1 MIVDE
6 LEILSNRIDPERLP
20 RPMVSTLDTWDDRT
34 QIDYPFS
41 APHVGRRPGWNIPS
55 VAVTNESINTIR
67 SSLSTRF
74 VSPRITLRAGI
85 HSSPTTSSSG
95 YKPVPNMAQA
105 LQTDSSV
112 QIQFS
117 MTCSSAGTLAPFFAI
132 YRDGV
137 KISQEY
143 RASGGGA
150 NIDFLVSGSYIDPNP
165 PKGWHT
171 YDLRWH
177 VNPTVPST
185 LTAGSKDRT
194 FQASNLRAQ

>member
-6 LEILSNRIDPERLP
+6 LEINSNRVDPLRFP
-20 RPMVSTLDTWDDRT
+20 RPIVSTLDTWDQST

-55 VAVTNESINTIR
+55 VAVTSETVNTIR
-67 SSLSTRF
+67 SSSNTRF
-74 VSPRITLRAGI
+74 VSPRFAKKVGI
-85 HSSPTTSSSG
+85 HLNPITDSHV
-95 YKPVPNMAQA
+95 YKAIPNMAQA
-105 LQTDSSV
+105 IRVDSAV

-117 MTCSSAGTLAPFFAI
+117 MTASTAAVSSPYFAI
-132 YRDGV
+132 YRDGK

-143 RASGGGA
+143 RSSSTAGQ
-150 NIDFLVSGSYIDPNP
+150 DFLVSGTYVDTNP
-165 PKGWHT
+165 PMGYHT

-177 VNPTVPST
+177 VDLVTPST
-185 LTAGSKDRT
+185 VTAGSINRT